1 MPKPNPM
8 LLKIELKYRLY
19 YEQLFRQ
26 RVAMTVQMCGDAATI
41 AANEALHMGPG
52 RAEEF
57 RRAYQA
63 ALDGMSSLLLEDQ
76 KDDAEYEYT
85 KAKVDQRLKEI
96 CGDNFEP
103 WEKRYGG

>member
-1 MPKPNPM
+1 MLKPNPM
-8 LLKIELKYRLY
+8 LAKIELKYRLY
-19 YEQLFRQ
+19 YEQLFHR

-52 RAEEF
+52 RVEEF
-57 RRAYQA
+57 QRAYQS

-96 CGDNFEP
+96 CGEHFEP